1 MKPLLDLRLER
12 WHGADSYVNGPKSN
26 EPEVMEVPLSLGE
39 TWINCDYW
47 TGCVV
52 KLSEWPD
59 RRCGVNTTIMTT
71 SSATT
76 TFVSSTTTTSAT
88 ETRTS
93 FTSTKTTK
101 TTSLAPVTFTGT
113 TVHSQS
119 TTDIEDQTEKEC
131 NPFSGWRYLSFKSC
145 AQVELDLGKGT

>member
-1 MKPLLDLRLER
+1 MSSCLVCMIFCLIPTSNFNMDLLLGHVAQYMGQAYDQAE
-12 WHGADSYVNGPKSN
+12 
-26 EPEVMEVPLSLGE
+26 EPQA
-39 TWINCDYW
+39 
-47 TGCVV
+47 
-52 KLSEWPD
+52 KLNRNRHSPSQG
-59 RRCGVNTTIMTT
+59 RCGVNTTIMTT